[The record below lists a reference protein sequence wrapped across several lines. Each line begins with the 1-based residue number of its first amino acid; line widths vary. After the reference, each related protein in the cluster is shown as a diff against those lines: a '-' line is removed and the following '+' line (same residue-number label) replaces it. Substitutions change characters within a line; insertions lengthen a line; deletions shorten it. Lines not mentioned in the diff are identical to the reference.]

1 MCWKFGLR
9 RIYMECSSIL
19 RAILRS
25 RLYFPICCTDHQKH
39 HHPLYARTHASTW
52 VPLSAA
58 FPVCTLLVLRQV
70 YTYSEEQRV
79 WQICLLI
86 LNLVDIAALI
96 LLDYLEENAENREKL
111 IAANERAHV
120 QDENIQALSQ
130 AYVGQRK

>member
-1 MCWKFGLR
+1 M
-9 RIYMECSSIL
+9 
-19 RAILRS
+19 
-25 RLYFPICCTDHQKH
+25 
-39 HHPLYARTHASTW
+39 
-52 VPLSAA
+52 
-58 FPVCTLLVLRQV
+58 
-70 YTYSEEQRV
+70 

-130 AYVGQRK
+130 AYAGQR

>member
-1 MCWKFGLR
+1 
-9 RIYMECSSIL
+9 MECSALFYIL
-19 RAILRS
+19 FFSVVRFILAFAF
-25 RLYFPICCTDHQKH
+25 LINKYHK
-39 HHPLYARTHASTW
+39 PLHARTQPRAW

-70 YTYSEEQRV
+70 YTSPEEQRV

-86 LNLVDIAALI
+86 LDLVDIAALL

-130 AYVGQRK
+130 A